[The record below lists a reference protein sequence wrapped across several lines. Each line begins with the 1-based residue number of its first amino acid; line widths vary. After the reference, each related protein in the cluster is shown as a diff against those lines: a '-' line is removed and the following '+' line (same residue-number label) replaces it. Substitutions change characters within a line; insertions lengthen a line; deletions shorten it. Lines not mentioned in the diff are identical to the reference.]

1 VNKSIKLPDNGIFCF
16 GSNEAGIH
24 GKGAAAFA
32 NQRFGAKWRQG
43 WGLAGRSFAI
53 PTKNRHMKTL
63 PLSDIKSYVEAFKVF
78 AREHPDNIFFVT
90 RIGCGLAGIKDSI
103 MAKMFSD
110 SPSNCLFDFEWTKY
124 IDCQSFGPHAS
135 IIE

>member
-1 VNKSIKLPDNGIFCF
+1 MF

-24 GKGAAAFA
+24 GKGAASFA
-32 NQRFGAKWRQG
+32 YRRFGAKWGQG
-43 WGLAGRSFAI
+43 WGFAGRSFAI
-53 PTKNRHMKTL
+53 PTKNQHIKTL
-63 PLSDIKSYVEAFKVF
+63 PLPSIKSYVDEFKF
-78 AREHPDNIFFVT
+78 IAQENQNKIFFVT

-103 MAKMFSD
+103 MSQMFSD